1 MHHSIAALQGLTYLT
16 LGLALAVPR
25 LRRVAVYVAVL
36 AALCSLVVGS
46 LDPETRTLTTV
57 HTYAGFEGADQEVS
71 MVSFPTGQAS
81 AAGWLW
87 PLPFAGFA
95 LLWILLLVRAGAT
108 PLRQP
113 WLWPLLLAWTATAQ
127 WLAMQWLAAPAPV
140 VQPLG
145 IDRFLFPAGV
155 ALALGAAHTAPTLL
169 SVLFRI
175 SAGTVAARLPA
186 ALWSKFASDQ
196 HLGTSLDIS
205 AVRDIVN
212 PMTGLQFEPRL
223 VPGSGQQQFWLIW
236 LEHVVMFPALYLLSL
251 TGIAF
256 AAYMIRRHGAN

>member
-1 MHHSIAALQGLTYLT
+1 MDHLLATLHGLTYLALG
-16 LGLALAVPR
+16 LGLAVPTLRRWAVWLAVAAA
-25 LRRVAVYVAVL
+25 LGSL
-36 AALCSLVVGS
+36 AAGALEPGLRS
-46 LDPETRTLTTV
+46 LTTV

-81 AAGWLW
+81 APGWQW

-95 LLWILLLVRAGAT
+95 GLWALWLHHAGRQ
-108 PLRQP
+108 PLRTP
-113 WLWPLLLAWTATAQ
+113 WLGPLLFAWTATAQ
-127 WLAMQWLAAPAPV
+127 WLVMQWLAAPAPA

-145 IDRFLFPAGV
+145 LDRFLFPAGV
-155 ALALGAAHTAPTLL
+155 ALALGAASTAPSLL
-169 SVLFRI
+169 SMLFRI

-196 HLGTSLDIS
+196 NLGTSLDIG

-223 VPGSGQQQFWLIW
+223 VPGSSQQQFWLIW

-251 TGIAF
+251 SGIAF
-256 AAYMIRRHGAN
+256 AAYMIRRHGTD